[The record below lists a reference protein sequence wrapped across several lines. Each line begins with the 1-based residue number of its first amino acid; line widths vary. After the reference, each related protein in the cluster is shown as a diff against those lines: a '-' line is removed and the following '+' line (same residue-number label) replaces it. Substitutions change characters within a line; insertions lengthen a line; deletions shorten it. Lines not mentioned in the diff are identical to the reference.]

1 MPIEPLLTTG
11 AGSLP
16 SRGWINDG
24 YNLGNNTFGLATEIK
39 GNELNKMLNAEIYGK
54 KAVRPRRGG
63 INLGQDLGG
72 NQIDGLFQFKGLGV
86 NDIMAISGGLLKK
99 YNPSTNEWTS
109 VSGGNFTADLRTRG
123 VKLQNALY
131 FGNGTDDF
139 SRYNGSVVQK
149 FSSVPAP
156 TGLTVTP
163 QGTTGT
169 TGYAYQVNTVTGKGD
184 SIPCAVVAISNGN
197 AILDTTNKNTLQF
210 NRRTESEVIGYQIF
224 GRSTAGMGITLMKYI
239 EQPTSGATVTWED
252 DGSLIPQIWLPPEG
266 DSTDGPKLGVWE
278 QLRGSLVGAK
288 DPINKD
294 MFYYSGTGERF
305 ESFSPAH
312 NGGWIQVRMGDNDA
326 GIRGLVP
333 FESKIIIG
341 KENSIHQF
349 YFSPTTGDAILQE
362 VITYVGVGG
371 TGSMVVMEND
381 IAFVDSER
389 KLRILGY
396 EPNYQSSLRTTSLS
410 EGRAQS
416 LFDEIDPY
424 YMDNMEAVYFNGR
437 YLLAATSR
445 GATKN
450 NIVLAYDRRYLCFLG
465 KWNGADCH
473 VGNWLVWDGIGKQK
487 KLFAGSSDS
496 GQVYEFGVEG
506 KLTNHDG
513 SNITT
518 LVRNRNE
525 DLGNSGQ
532 LKVWLW
538 NDMRLYRISGTL
550 SVKTIIDGNTVISNK
565 SFTSL
570 THTGWGIKR
579 WGTIMWGVKTGVG
592 ASSMDQ
598 DKPYRKEINEMGNT
612 LEFEIMKSGANDDF
626 ILLSMRGKALLLPE
640 EVFDS
645 DRIF

>member
-1 MPIEPLLTTG
+1 MAEPLLSTG
-11 AGSLP
+11 GGNLP
-16 SRGWINDG
+16 SKNWINDG
-24 YNLGNNTFGLATEIK
+24 YNLGNNTFGLATEIR
-39 GNELNKMLNAEIYGK
+39 GNELNQMVNAEIYGK

-63 INLGQDLGG
+63 INLGDPVGG
-72 NQIDGLFQFKGLGV
+72 NQIDGLFQFKSDTV
-86 NDIMAISGGLLKK
+86 NDILAISGGLLKK
-99 YNPSTNEWTS
+99 YNNSTEAWDT
-109 VSGGNFTADLRTRG
+109 VTGGTFTADLRTRG

-131 FGNGTDDF
+131 FGNGIDDF
-139 SRYNGSVVQK
+139 ARYKAGIVEK
-149 FSSVPAP
+149 FNAVASP

-169 TGYAYQVNTVTGKGD
+169 AQYAYQVNTVTGKGD
-184 SIPCAVVAISNGN
+184 SIPCAVVAITNGN
-197 AILDTTNKNTLQF
+197 LTLDTTNKNRLVF
-210 NRRTESEVIGYQIF
+210 NRRTEPEVIGYQIF
-224 GRSTAGMGITLMKYI
+224 GRATSGMGITLMKYLA
-239 EQPTSGATVTWED
+239 QPASGATITWDD
-252 DGSLIPQIWLPPEG
+252 DGTVTPQIWLPPEG

-288 DPINKD
+288 DPNDKD
-294 MFYYSGTGERF
+294 KFYYSGTGEKY

-312 NGGWIQVRMGDNDA
+312 NGGWIQVRQGDNDA

-349 YFSPTTGDAILQE
+349 YFSPTTGDAIIQE
-362 VITYVGVGG
+362 IITYVGVGG

-396 EPNYQSSLRTTSLS
+396 EPNYQASLRTTSLS

-416 LFDEIDPY
+416 LFDDIDPY
-424 YMDNMEAVYFNGR
+424 YMDSMEAVYFNGR

-445 GATKN
+445 GSTKN
-450 NIVLAYDRRYLCFLG
+450 NIVLAYDRRYLAFLG
-465 KWNGADCH
+465 RWEGSDCH
-473 VGNWLVWDGIGKQK
+473 VANWLIWDGANRQK
-487 KLFAGSSDS
+487 KLFAGSSDT
-496 GQVYEFGVEG
+496 GQVFEFGVEG
-506 KLTNHDG
+506 RLPNHDG
-513 SNITT
+513 TVVET
-518 LVRNRNE
+518 LIRNRNE

-550 SVKTIIDGNTVISNK
+550 NIKTIIDGDTVISTK
-565 SFTSL
+565 SFSSV
-570 THTGWGIKR
+570 THTGWGVVK
-579 WGTIMWGVKTGVG
+579 WGTMMWGLVTGVG
-592 ASSMDQ
+592 ATTSNQ

-612 LEFEIMKSGANDDF
+612 LQFEITKTGVNDDF
-626 ILLSMRGKALLLPE
+626 ILISMRGKALLLPE

-645 DRIF
+645 ERTL